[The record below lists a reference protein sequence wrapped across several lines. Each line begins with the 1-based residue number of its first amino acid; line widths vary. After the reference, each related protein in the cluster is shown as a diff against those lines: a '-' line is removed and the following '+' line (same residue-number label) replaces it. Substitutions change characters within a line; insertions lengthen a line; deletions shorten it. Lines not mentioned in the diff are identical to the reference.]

1 MERKI
6 IIMTTEK
13 IIKKQSVKRI
23 IDEMVRFN
31 ISVEDILEQ
40 KNAVASIWEIADLDN
55 FMENSGIIARPALS
69 QTEKLKVLKEAI
81 YNQDSN
87 YGINWKSLDES
98 LRYLYGNRLIEE

>member
-1 MERKI
+1 
-6 IIMTTEK
+6 
-13 IIKKQSVKRI
+13 
-23 IDEMVRFN
+23 
-31 ISVEDILEQ
+31 
-40 KNAVASIWEIADLDN
+40 
-55 FMENSGIIARPALS
+55 MENSGIIARPALS